1 MKIISKSGISRPESV
16 DTQDECVKWYKL
28 YQWPT
33 VCRSLMKSKSKFLR
47 VILAESLGTFV
58 LVFVGI
64 GGGLQC
70 SKYSK
75 EKSCSSVHGPLA
87 GGLGAALGI
96 YIGAN
101 ASGGHANP
109 AVTIAFAVLGRL
121 GHGFRQNFILFWIY
135 FISQVIGGLIAAAFG
150 TVNISR
156 TIGFPSKIAFLE
168 KYSKVLFELAKFIS

>member
-1 MKIISKSGISRPESV
+1 MPEIIVWRPLIESKSNI
-16 DTQDECVKWYKL
+16 
-28 YQWPT
+28 
-33 VCRSLMKSKSKFLR
+33 LR
-47 VILAESLGTFV
+47 IILAESLGTFV

-64 GGGLQC
+64 GGALQC

-75 EKSCSSVHGPLA
+75 QESCSSVHGPLA

-121 GHGFRQNFILFWIY
+121 GSGFRTGFKSANV
-135 FISQVIGGLIAAAFG
+135 QV
-150 TVNISR
+150 
-156 TIGFPSKIAFLE
+156 TI
-168 KYSKVLFELAKFIS
+168 

>member
-1 MKIISKSGISRPESV
+1 MKIRSKSGVYRPDSNTVPRCSGQCVLLDLSV
-16 DTQDECVKWYKL
+16 TA
-28 YQWPT
+28 
-33 VCRSLMKSKSKFLR
+33 CRSLIKPKSKILR
-47 VILAESLGTFV
+47 IILAESLGTFV

-64 GGGLQC
+64 GGALQC

-75 EKSCSSVHGPLA
+75 EGSCSSIHGPLA

-121 GHGFRQNFILFWIY
+121 GHGLRKRTELEFSMKKGYLIELRPIVNF
-135 FISQVIGGLIAAAFG
+135 Q
-150 TVNISR
+150 
-156 TIGFPSKIAFLE
+156 
-168 KYSKVLFELAKFIS
+168 

>member
-1 MKIISKSGISRPESV
+1 M
-16 DTQDECVKWYKL
+16 
-28 YQWPT
+28 
-33 VCRSLMKSKSKFLR
+33 
-47 VILAESLGTFV
+47 AESLGTFV

-64 GGGLQC
+64 GGALQC

-75 EKSCSSVHGPLA
+75 QESCTSIHGPLA

-121 GHGFRQNFILFWIY
+121 GNGFRSGISDMDFKSSIL
-135 FISQVIGGLIAAAFG
+135 
-150 TVNISR
+150 NR
-156 TIGFPSKIAFLE
+156 
-168 KYSKVLFELAKFIS
+168 

>member
-1 MKIISKSGISRPESV
+1 M
-16 DTQDECVKWYKL
+16 
-28 YQWPT
+28 
-33 VCRSLMKSKSKFLR
+33 
-47 VILAESLGTFV
+47 AESLGTFV

-64 GGGLQC
+64 GGALQC

-75 EKSCSSVHGPLA
+75 QESCTSVHGPLA

-121 GHGFRQNFILFWIY
+121 GSGFRTGFKSASKLRFKFRLENSKSSQNFILFWIY
-135 FISQVIGGLIAAAFG
+135 FISQVVGGVIAASLGKVKF
-150 TVNISR
+150 
-156 TIGFPSKIAFLE
+156 FSKFLLE
-168 KYSKVLFELAKFIS
+168 FKT

>member
-1 MKIISKSGISRPESV
+1 MPEFIVWRPLIESKSNI
-16 DTQDECVKWYKL
+16 
-28 YQWPT
+28 
-33 VCRSLMKSKSKFLR
+33 LR
-47 VILAESLGTFV
+47 IILAESLGTFV

-64 GGGLQC
+64 GGALQC

-75 EKSCSSVHGPLA
+75 QESCSSVHGPLA

-121 GHGFRQNFILFWIY
+121 GSGFRTGFKSANVPIEVSIIKFEVKSKLHFVLDLFHFTSYRRCCCIR
-135 FISQVIGGLIAAAFG
+135 FRKGQDF
-150 TVNISR
+150 
-156 TIGFPSKIAFLE
+156 SKFLLE
-168 KYSKVLFELAKFIS
+168 FKT

>member
-1 MKIISKSGISRPESV
+1 MDIISISRRPDSNTNSKIKWSLRKKLKIISNSGLFRPNPRQSGPNSTKWFYWAV
-16 DTQDECVKWYKL
+16 CV
-28 YQWPT
+28 PEIT
-33 VCRSLMKSKSKFLR
+33 VWRSLIESKSNILR
-47 VILAESLGTFV
+47 IILAESLGTFV

-64 GGGLQC
+64 GGALQC

-75 EKSCSSVHGPLA
+75 EKTCSSIHGPLA

-121 GHGFRQNFILFWIY
+121 GNGFRIWI
-135 FISQVIGGLIAAAFG
+135 
-150 TVNISR
+150 
-156 TIGFPSKIAFLE
+156 
-168 KYSKVLFELAKFIS
+168 